1 MNMTSHSA
9 DRPCFTNFALQ
20 EYALGRISS
29 EVREEVETH
38 VKECPQC
45 GACAAL
51 IEKETGVL
59 SSALRFGAE
68 EGPGQSLEREMLA
81 MYLDDSLDQE
91 TREKCEKLLAS
102 STQTLAALLSIR
114 RELIGVLNAAGGPG
128 ETHAQP
134 EGKIL
139 RMPKRRILPK
149 TISDL
154 SRSESEAAEG

>member
-38 VKECPQC
+38 LKECPQC

-51 IEKETGVL
+51 IEKETGLL
-59 SSALRFGAE
+59 SSALRAGSE
-68 EGPGQSLEREMLA
+68 ERLGQPLAREMLA

-102 STQTLAALLSIR
+102 SPKTLVALLSIR
-114 RELIGVLNAAGGPG
+114 RELMGVLNATAGPG
-128 ETHAQP
+128 EFQAQP

-139 RMPKRRILPK
+139 RMPRRQILPK
-149 TISDL
+149 TILDL